1 MTKQQMEETVA
12 ERRAYVDQIRASF
25 YPEEAERE
33 KTGRTSFW
41 KSSASLEHQ
50 EEGEAGYSSLGIR
63 TIIACL
69 IFAAFVYCHQ
79 KQISFHQYKAKDVWK
94 QIEWNPLPLE
104 ELQETIKISFKQL

>member
-1 MTKQQMEETVA
+1 MTKQMEETAA

-25 YPEEAERE
+25 YPEEADRG
-33 KTGRTSFW
+33 KTGRTAFR
-41 KSSASLEHQ
+41 KGLASVDNSQ
-50 EEGEAGYSSLGIR
+50 EGEAGYSSLGIR

-69 IFAAFVYCHQ
+69 IFAVFVYCDQ